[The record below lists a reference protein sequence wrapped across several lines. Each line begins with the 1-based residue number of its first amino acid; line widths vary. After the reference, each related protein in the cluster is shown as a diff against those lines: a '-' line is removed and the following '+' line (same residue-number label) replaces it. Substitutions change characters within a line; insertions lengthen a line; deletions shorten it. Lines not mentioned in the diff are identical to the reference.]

1 MMAIRRHRGLD
12 AMLAYLQFVLVSLLI
27 LVPVAWMLASSFKT
41 SAEVT
46 AYPPRLLFRPTLAN
60 YVRLFGTTPF
70 LEYTRN
76 STIVAGASTFL
87 GLLLAVPAAYAVSW
101 YRITWPATLT
111 LAARMAP
118 GTLFL
123 LPWYIMF
130 SELGMIGSHWALI
143 LTHTVITMPL
153 VLWVMMSFFD
163 AIPREVLESALIDG
177 CSPAAALTRVALPLV
192 RPGLVVSTI
201 LAFVFAWN
209 YFLFALVLSG
219 FSSKTLPVAAFN
231 FIGEGATNWGGLMAA
246 ATLIALPPLVLA
258 FCVQRWL
265 VQGLTVGAVKG

>member
-1 MMAIRRHRGLD
+1 MRSAGSKRLSTLLTY
-12 AMLAYLQFVLVSLLI
+12 AQFVLVSLVI
-27 LVPVAWMLASSFKT
+27 VVPVAWMLAASFKT

-60 YVRLFGTTPF
+60 YTRLFATTPF

-76 STIVAGASTFL
+76 SLIVAGVSTAL

-130 SELGMIGSHWALI
+130 SNLGLIGSHWTLI

-177 CSPAAALTRVALPLV
+177 CSASAALLRVAIPLV
-192 RPGLVVSTI
+192 RPGIVVSTI

-246 ATLIALPPLVLA
+246 AVLIALPPLILA
-258 FCVQRWL
+258 FFVQRWL
-265 VQGLTVGAVKG
+265 VHGLTFGAVKG

>member
-1 MMAIRRHRGLD
+1 MMILRRPRGL
-12 AMLAYLQFVLVSLLI
+12 AAILTYLQFVLVSLLI
-27 LVPVAWMLASSFKT
+27 VVPVAWTVASSFKT

-46 AYPPRLLFRPTLAN
+46 AYPPHLLFRPTLAN
-60 YVRLFGTTPF
+60 YTRLFGATPF

-76 STIVAGASTFL
+76 STIVAGASTIL
-87 GLLLAVPAAYAVSW
+87 GLLLAVPAAYTVSW

-265 VQGLTVGAVKG
+265 VHGLTVGAVKG

>member
-1 MMAIRRHRGLD
+1 MRSAGSKRLST
-12 AMLAYLQFVLVSLLI
+12 LLTYTQFVLVSLVI
-27 LVPVAWMLASSFKT
+27 VVPVAWMLAASFKT

-60 YVRLFGTTPF
+60 YTRLFATTPF

-76 STIVAGASTFL
+76 SLIVAGVSTAL

-130 SELGMIGSHWALI
+130 SNLGLIGSHWTLI

-177 CSPAAALTRVALPLV
+177 CSASAALLRVAIPLV
-192 RPGLVVSTI
+192 RPGIVVSTI

-246 ATLIALPPLVLA
+246 AVLIALPPLILA
-258 FCVQRWL
+258 FFVQRWL
-265 VQGLTVGAVKG
+265 VHGLTFGAVKG

>member
-1 MMAIRRHRGLD
+1 MTSATKRRLST
-12 AMLAYLQFVLVSLLI
+12 ALTYAQFTLVSLVI
-27 LVPVAWMLASSFKT
+27 VVPVAWMLVSSFKT

-60 YVRLFGTTPF
+60 YIRLFSTTPF
-70 LEYTRN
+70 LGYTRN
-76 STIVAGASTFL
+76 SLIVAGVSTIL
-87 GLLLAVPAAYAVSW
+87 GLVLAVPAAYAVSW
-101 YRITWPATLT
+101 YRISWPATLT

-130 SELGMIGSHWALI
+130 SNLGLIGSHWTLI

-177 CSPAAALTRVALPLV
+177 CSASAALLRVAIPLV
-192 RPGLVVSTI
+192 RPGIVVSTI

-246 ATLIALPPLVLA
+246 AVLIALPPLILA
-258 FCVQRWL
+258 FFVQRWL
-265 VQGLTVGAVKG
+265 VHGLTFGAVKG

>member
-1 MMAIRRHRGLD
+1 MTMRRPRRLGI
-12 AMLAYLQFVLVSLLI
+12 I
-27 LVPVAWMLASSFKT
+27 LVFVQYALVGLIILAPVTWMVISSFKT

-46 AYPPRLLFRPTLAN
+46 AYPPRLLFRPTLSN
-60 YVRLFGTTPF
+60 YARLFGTTPF
-70 LEYTRN
+70 LEYSRN
-76 STIVAGASTFL
+76 STVVAGISTIL
-87 GLLLAVPAAYAVSW
+87 GILLAVPAAYAVSW
-101 YRITWPATLT
+101 YRIIWPATLT

-130 SELGMIGSHWALI
+130 SQLGLVGSHWALI

-177 CSPAAALTRVALPLV
+177 CSQVIALTQVALPLV

-201 LAFVFAWN
+201 LAFVFSWN

-246 ATLIALPPLVLA
+246 ATLIALPPLILA

-265 VQGLTVGAVKG
+265 VHGLTVGAVKG

>member
-1 MMAIRRHRGLD
+1 VRPAARRRVSNLLTYAQLAAIGL
-12 AMLAYLQFVLVSLLI
+12 VI
-27 LVPVAWMLASSFKT
+27 LVPVAWMVAASFKV
-41 SAEVT
+41 SSEVT
-46 AYPPRLLFRPTLAN
+46 AYPPRLFFRPTLAN
-60 YVRLFGTTPF
+60 YVRLFRTTPF
-70 LEYTRN
+70 LDYTQN
-76 STIVAGASTFL
+76 SLIVAGASTAL

-123 LPWYIMF
+123 LPWYILF
-130 SELGMIGSHWALI
+130 SRLGLVGSHWALI

-153 VLWVMMSFFD
+153 VLWVMLSFFD
-163 AIPREVLESALIDG
+163 AIPREILEGALIDG
-177 CSPAAALTRVALPLV
+177 CSAATALWRIALPLV
-192 RPGLVVSTI
+192 QPGLVVSTI

-246 ATLIALPPLVLA
+246 AMLIALPPLILA

-265 VQGLTVGAVKG
+265 VHGLTAGAVKG

>member
-1 MMAIRRHRGLD
+1 MTSANKRRLST
-12 AMLAYLQFVLVSLLI
+12 ALTYAQFTLVSLVI
-27 LVPVAWMLASSFKT
+27 VVPVAWMLVSSFKT

-60 YVRLFGTTPF
+60 YIRLFSTTPF
-70 LEYTRN
+70 LGYTRN
-76 STIVAGASTFL
+76 SLIVAGVSTIL
-87 GLLLAVPAAYAVSW
+87 GLVLAVPAAYAVSW
-101 YRITWPATLT
+101 YRINWPATLT

-130 SELGMIGSHWALI
+130 SDLGLIGSHWALI

-163 AIPREVLESALIDG
+163 SVPREVLESALIDG
-177 CSPAAALTRVALPLV
+177 CSPASALMRVAVPLV
-192 RPGLVVSTI
+192 RPGIVVSTI

-219 FSSKTLPVAAFN
+219 FTSKTLPVAAFN

-246 ATLIALPPLVLA
+246 AVLIALPPLILA

-265 VQGLTVGAVKG
+265 VHGLTFGAVKG

>member
-1 MMAIRRHRGLD
+1 MSPPARGRYPDL
-12 AMLAYLQFVLVSLLI
+12 LTYLQYLLVGLVI
-27 LVPVAWMLASSFKT
+27 LMPVGWTALASLKT

-60 YVRLFGTTPF
+60 YVRLFHTTPF
-70 LEYTRN
+70 LDYTWN
-76 STIVAGASTFL
+76 SLIVAGLSTAL

-130 SELGMIGSHWALI
+130 SRVGLIGTHWALI

-153 VLWVMMSFFD
+153 VLWVMMSYFD
-163 AIPREVLESALIDG
+163 AIPREVLEGALIDG
-177 CSPAAALTRVALPLV
+177 CSAVGALWRVALPLV
-192 RPGLVVSTI
+192 RPGIVVSTI

-219 FSSKTLPVAAFN
+219 FASKTLPVAAFN

-246 ATLIALPPLVLA
+246 AVLIALPPLILA

-265 VQGLTVGAVKG
+265 VHGLTVGAVKG

>member
-1 MMAIRRHRGLD
+1 
-12 AMLAYLQFVLVSLLI
+12 MLTYAQFALVSLVILI
-27 LVPVAWMLASSFKT
+27 PVAWTVASSFKT

-46 AYPPRLLFRPTLAN
+46 AYPPRLLFRPTLTN
-60 YVRLFGTTPF
+60 YSRLFGTTPF

-76 STIVAGASTFL
+76 SIIVAGASTIL

-130 SELGMIGSHWALI
+130 SQLGMIGNHWALI
-143 LTHTVITMPL
+143 LTHSVITMPL

-177 CSPAAALTRVALPLV
+177 CSPAAALMRVALPLV
-192 RPGLVVSTI
+192 RPGVVVSTI

-246 ATLIALPPLVLA
+246 ATLIALPPLILA

-265 VQGLTVGAVKG
+265 VHGLTVGAVKG